1 MKRWPRTVAGTLTAM
16 SDREQGREGASE
28 SSHRQADRRRA
39 NVLGLGLIGG
49 SLCAALKQR
58 GWEVSGED
66 RDPER
71 ISEARHRGLIDESGL
86 DEGAE
91 ITFVAV
97 PVQAVVGQ
105 VERALTGTTGLVTD
119 VASVKSTVTR
129 EIDDPRFVG
138 GHPMAGSELEGL
150 DGADPNLF
158 EGAVWVLTPTA
169 STSDETFSAVAEV
182 VNSLGAEIVALDP
195 DRHDD
200 LVAIVSHVP
209 HLTAATLMNVAGS
222 RATEHV
228 ALLRLAAGGF
238 RDMTRI
244 ASGHPAIWLD
254 ICEENR
260 TAIVGGLDALI
271 DGLQEMRAAVGT
283 GDRTAVQNRLH
294 AARDARSNLPRRV
307 RSPAELAEVRIPI
320 LDRPGSAA
328 EVFTLA
334 AELGVN
340 ISNFEVVHSAEGDR
354 GIAVVLV
361 DLGSV
366 ELFRGGLMARGYRP
380 SVQRLD

>member
-1 MKRWPRTVAGTLTAM
+1 MNNQTPA
-16 SDREQGREGASE
+16 D
-28 SSHRQADRRRA
+28 QATPGSPLGPKA

-49 SLCAALKQR
+49 SLCVALRDR
-58 GWEVSGED
+58 GWIVAGDDLDASSVAEA
-66 RDPER
+66 ER
-71 ISEARHRGLIDESGL
+71 RHMITRAGL
-86 DEGAE
+86 DPDAD

-97 PVQAVVGQ
+97 PVHAVAGQ
-105 VERALTGTTGLVTD
+105 VQRALKETRGVVTD
-119 VASVKSTVTR
+119 VGSVKAAVIR
-129 EIDDPRFVG
+129 VIDDARFIG

-158 EGAVWVLTPTA
+158 EGAVWVLTPTP
-169 STSDETFSAVAEV
+169 STSDGTFATVAEV

-195 DRHDD
+195 KRHDD

-260 TAIVGGLDALI
+260 TAILGGLDALI
-271 DGLQEMRAAVGT
+271 DGLSAMRDAVERN
-283 GDRTAVQNRLH
+283 DRDEVLSRLN
-294 AARDARSNLPRRV
+294 AARDARSNLPSRIK
-307 RSPAELAEVRIPI
+307 SIDELSEVRIPI

-340 ISNFEVVHSAEGDR
+340 IANFEVVHSAEGDR

-361 DLGSV
+361 DLASV
-366 ELFRGGLMARGYRP
+366 ELFRGGLLARGYKP
-380 SVQRLD
+380 SVHRLD